1 MDEYE
6 NMYMIDEF
14 NNNNIFGVN
23 DNDFLDNYLD
33 NSSSEVNYDINGSF
47 NINIPNYTILKDNRN
62 EDKSSK
68 KKSKVKECNTKVI
81 SLKSKGILNENNIS
95 NSFNFDNF
103 DKINKFVGYKEVN
116 TEDKKVNKI
125 YFPELNIKGTT
136 SIKENKEKNLSQKEF
151 SKMQNFNYINENNI
165 LSTNITSK
173 VKSNRFIALKK
184 KVHDKYYTDSII
196 KKVKSFIIKLLIIFV
211 NEIIINERCKK
222 DKTNNVLKRKYFR
235 KIKKINPS
243 IARNTKVKYNKK
255 LLDTSIKDI
264 LTSNI
269 SEKYNQKI
277 EYNKNLIESYCQK
290 YKVAEKFF
298 DKKFIDIF
306 NYINDEDKKD
316 KIFEGFEKIYEN
328 NLKSKKVDDK
338 NIIIK
343 NVKNF
348 VKIINNRK
356 SR

>member
-1 MDEYE
+1 MYDYE
-6 NMYMIDEF
+6 NMNMADELNDRF
-14 NNNNIFGVN
+14 NIL
-23 DNDFLDNYLD
+23 DNDQNFLNSYLD
-33 NSSSEVNYDINGSF
+33 SPFVDNDDINLPF
-47 NINIPNYTILKDNRN
+47 NMNFYNHTILRDIRN
-62 EDKSSK
+62 EDKSPEK
-68 KKSKVKECNTKVI
+68 KLKVKKSNRKVI
-81 SLKSKGILNENNIS
+81 SHKSKENFDDNNIS
-95 NSFNFDNF
+95 NSSNFA
-103 DKINKFVGYKEVN
+103 
-116 TEDKKVNKI
+116 
-125 YFPELNIKGTT
+125 
-136 SIKENKEKNLSQKEF
+136 
-151 SKMQNFNYINENNI
+151 NI

-173 VKSNRFIALKK
+173 VKKNVFITYKK
-184 KVHDKYYTDSII
+184 KVHDKNYIDSII
-196 KKVKSFIIKLLIIFV
+196 KKIKTFIIKVLIIFV

-222 DKTNNVLKRKYFR
+222 DNSNNFLKEKSFR

-243 IARNTKVKYNKK
+243 IARNTNVEDNKK
-255 LLDTSIKDI
+255 LLDTSIFDI
-264 LTSNI
+264 LTLNI
-269 SEKYNQKI
+269 SEKYNLKSN
-277 EYNKNLIESYCQK
+277 YNKNLIKSYYQK

-298 DKKFIDIF
+298 DKKFVDIF

>member
-1 MDEYE
+1 MYDYE
-6 NMYMIDEF
+6 NMNMADELNDRF
-14 NNNNIFGVN
+14 NIL
-23 DNDFLDNYLD
+23 DNDQNFLNSYLD
-33 NSSSEVNYDINGSF
+33 SPFVDNDDINLPF
-47 NINIPNYTILKDNRN
+47 NMNFYNHTILRDIRN
-62 EDKSSK
+62 EDKSPEK
-68 KKSKVKECNTKVI
+68 KLKVKKSNRKVI
-81 SLKSKGILNENNIS
+81 SHKSKENFDDNNIS
-95 NSFNFDNF
+95 NSSNFA
-103 DKINKFVGYKEVN
+103 
-116 TEDKKVNKI
+116 
-125 YFPELNIKGTT
+125 
-136 SIKENKEKNLSQKEF
+136 
-151 SKMQNFNYINENNI
+151 NI

-173 VKSNRFIALKK
+173 VKKNVFITYKK
-184 KVHDKYYTDSII
+184 KVHDKNYIDSII
-196 KKVKSFIIKLLIIFV
+196 KKIKTFIIKVLIIFV

-243 IARNTKVKYNKK
+243 IARNTKVEYNKK

-269 SEKYNQKI
+269 SKKYNQKI

-290 YKVAEKFF
+290 YEVAEKFF

-316 KIFEGFEKIYEN
+316 KIFDGFEKIYEN

-338 NIIIK
+338 NIIIN

>member
-1 MDEYE
+1 MYDYE
-6 NMYMIDEF
+6 NMNMADELNDRF
-14 NNNNIFGVN
+14 NIL
-23 DNDFLDNYLD
+23 DNDQNFLNSYLD
-33 NSSSEVNYDINGSF
+33 SPFVDNDDINLPF
-47 NINIPNYTILKDNRN
+47 NMNFYNHTILRAIRN
-62 EDKSSK
+62 EDKSPEK
-68 KKSKVKECNTKVI
+68 KLKVKKSNRKVI
-81 SLKSKGILNENNIS
+81 SHKSKENFDDNNIS
-95 NSFNFDNF
+95 NSSNFA
-103 DKINKFVGYKEVN
+103 
-116 TEDKKVNKI
+116 
-125 YFPELNIKGTT
+125 
-136 SIKENKEKNLSQKEF
+136 
-151 SKMQNFNYINENNI
+151 NI

-173 VKSNRFIALKK
+173 VKKNVFITYKK
-184 KVHDKYYTDSII
+184 KVHDKNYIDSII
-196 KKVKSFIIKLLIIFV
+196 KKIKTFIIKVLIIFV

-222 DKTNNVLKRKYFR
+222 DNSNNFLKEKSFR

-243 IARNTKVKYNKK
+243 IARNTNVEDNKK
-255 LLDTSIKDI
+255 LLDTSIFDI
-264 LTSNI
+264 LTLNI
-269 SEKYNQKI
+269 SEKYNLKSN
-277 EYNKNLIESYCQK
+277 YNKNLIKSYYQK

-298 DKKFIDIF
+298 DKKFVDIF